1 MIALEKPFR
10 YALRLSLMVGFLV
23 RHAIFEIHLAYLG
36 DVEGRRC
43 GVGESVVGEEDEGS
57 PCVACYGS

>member
-23 RHAIFEIHLAYLG
+23 RHAIFEITYLQGIVDLFFVSRIYFDDDGISCILA
-36 DVEGRRC
+36 
-43 GVGESVVGEEDEGS
+43 SF
-57 PCVACYGS
+57 